1 MTRRNSSGVICANG
15 ANTEVNATL
24 IHTSMG
30 PNCASISV
38 AAFSSCAWSATS
50 AGTAS
55 AWPPASVTSFA
66 APSRP
71 ACPRAISPTLA
82 PRAPY
87 SRAVARAM
95 PALAPVMTT
104 VCVMEVASLL
114 E

>member
-1 MTRRNSSGVICANG
+1 MISANG
-15 ANTEVNATL
+15 ANTEVKATL

-30 PNCASISV
+30 PNWASISV
-38 AAFSSCAWSATS
+38 AAFSTWAWSATS
-50 AGTAS
+50 AGTAR
-55 AWPPASVTSFA
+55 AWPPASMTSCA

-71 ACPRAISPTLA
+71 AWPRAISPTLA